1 MQYISIPNRIIL
13 HSRLLL
19 FPQLSSASSNMINFF
34 QNVFVRTISWSQTG
48 QTILPACRVNDRHR
62 HSNSFSF
69 SLDGTILAGTI
80 MIDCTGKPDNV
91 HFWDTATGTA
101 TCSFESSSFVVFSPT
116 DTDVAVIRLGS
127 IHWHMLKRDSLKGKT
142 WGGQFSHDS
151 TPDAVCAFD
160 SNGKTIVMS
169 WDKKYLREYDP
180 TTSNWFNNIEKF
192 RTIWLPDNECRL
204 LSN

>member
-1 MQYISIPNRIIL
+1 
-13 HSRLLL
+13 
-19 FPQLSSASSNMINFF
+19 
-34 QNVFVRTISWSQTG
+34 
-48 QTILPACRVNDRHR
+48 
-62 HSNSFSF
+62 
-69 SLDGTILAGTI
+69 

-192 RTIWLPDNECRL
+192 RTI
-204 LSN
+204 